1 MIPYAS
7 IISYAALGLACAWG
21 GWSVQSWRL
30 GEQIQSLKTEYATAQ
45 ARAVERAHS
54 ETIRLQAQAD
64 KAAKQSAARQAK
76 MADDARRSDVA
87 IGLLHDAAATAISAA
102 QTSYETCQRV
112 AATSTDLLQ
121 SCSREY
127 RSVAAEADKWV
138 NRALT
143 LDDAWPT
150 TAPQSVP
157 QSHGN
162 TPIATN

>member
-21 GWSVQSWRL
+21 GWSVQSWRM

-76 MADDARRSDVA
+76 MADDAARARSERD
-87 IGLLHDAAATAISAA
+87 GLRDELSTARSQLPDASCTSVRDHAATLNTVFGECAAAIEGLAGQAQGHAI
-102 QTSYETCQRV
+102 
-112 AATSTDLLQ
+112 D
-121 SCSREY
+121 
-127 RSVAAEADKWV
+127 
-138 NRALT
+138 T
-143 LDDAWPT
+143 LKLIESWPSGT
-150 TAPQSVP
+150 TVIQE
-157 QSHGN
+157 
-162 TPIATN
+162 